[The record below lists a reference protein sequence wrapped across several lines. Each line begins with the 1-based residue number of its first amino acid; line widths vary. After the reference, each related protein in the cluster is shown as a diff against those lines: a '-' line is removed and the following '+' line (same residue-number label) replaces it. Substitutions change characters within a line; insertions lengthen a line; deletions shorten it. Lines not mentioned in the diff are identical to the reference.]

1 MLHAPMK
8 CEVITK
14 VCNYNIKCADGNTT
28 LENAS
33 HLLMCECWSKDP
45 DGRPTFSDLVSTI
58 SERLEGLA
66 GYMDFSPTWS
76 SGDKTK
82 VSRYDHLLPSQTK
95 ENHKGYDHLNPTVV
109 VTDEESL
116 HVTPDKSSTGISESL
131 EGLAGYMDFSPTWSS
146 GDKTIHCIYCNLRP

>member
-1 MLHAPMK
+1 MSLLSILLWNFQHKQVPILK
-8 CEVITK
+8 CVH
-14 VCNYNIKCADGNTT
+14 VSYS
-28 LENAS
+28 S
-33 HLLMCECWSKDP
+33 HLLMCECWSEHP

-82 VSRYDHLLPSQTK
+82 VSRYDHLLPAQTK

-109 VTDEESL
+109 VTDEESV
-116 HVTPDKSSTGISESL
+116 HVTPDNSSTD
-131 EGLAGYMDFSPTWSS
+131 M
-146 GDKTIHCIYCNLRP
+146 

>member
-1 MLHAPMK
+1 
-8 CEVITK
+8 
-14 VCNYNIKCADGNTT
+14 
-28 LENAS
+28 
-33 HLLMCECWSKDP
+33 MCECWSEDP

-82 VSRYDHLLPSQTK
+82 VSRYDHLLPAQIK

-109 VTDEESL
+109 VTDEESV
-116 HVTPDKSSTGISESL
+116 HVTPDNSSTD
-131 EGLAGYMDFSPTWSS
+131 M
-146 GDKTIHCIYCNLRP
+146 